1 MVAEVWNDPLTPVSP
16 SYSIFCFSDA
26 ILLNLSTS
34 ERMRLCEIAER
45 INCSLDGDGSI
56 EIDGV
61 ATVEEAVAGKLTF
74 LSNTKYLGKL
84 KHTKASAVIVS
95 NDFPSSLISKLRT
108 DNPYL
113 AFARSIDLFFS
124 PPLPRPGIH
133 ATAVISKSAYIGR
146 NSRIGPYCF
155 IDEDVVIGDQA
166 VLHSHVVI
174 YRGVEIGNHFY
185 CHSHV
190 NIREFTRIGHRVIL
204 QNGVTL
210 GADGFGFAKRD
221 DQSYEKIT
229 QSGHVVIGDDVEVQ
243 AGATVDRAAIGETR
257 IEKGV
262 KIDNLVQVG
271 HGSKVGENT
280 LLCSQVG
287 LAGSTNVGKNVILT
301 GQVGVAGHCEIGD
314 NVIAT
319 AQSGIPSD
327 VPAGMMVSGYP
338 AIENKNWLKSS
349 VIFAKLPELH
359 KTILRIQKD
368 LAELKKRD

>member
-1 MVAEVWNDPLTPVSP
+1 MHL
-16 SYSIFCFSDA
+16 
-26 ILLNLSTS
+26 
-34 ERMRLCEIAER
+34 REIAER
-45 INCSLDGDGSI
+45 INCRLDGDGSI

-61 ATVEEAVAGKLTF
+61 ATLEEAVAGNLTF

-84 KHTKASAVIVS
+84 KSTNASAVIVS
-95 NDFPSSLISKLRT
+95 NDFPSSSISKLRT

-124 PPLPRPGIH
+124 PPIPPPGIH
-133 ATAVISKSAYIGR
+133 PTAVISKSARIGLDP
-146 NSRIGPYCF
+146 RIGPFCF
-155 IDEDVVIGDQA
+155 IDEEVFIGDHA
-166 VLHSHVVI
+166 LLHSHVVV
-174 YRGVEIGNHFY
+174 YRGVEIGNHFRG
-185 CHSHV
+185 HSHV
-190 NIREFTRIGHRVIL
+190 SIREFTKIGDRVIL
-204 QNGVTL
+204 QNGVIL
-210 GADGFGFAKRD
+210 GADGFGFAKRN
-221 DQSYEKIT
+221 DQSYQKIT
-229 QSGHVVIGDDVEVQ
+229 QSGRVVIGDDVEIQ

-287 LAGSTNVGKNVILT
+287 LAGSTVVGKNVILT
-301 GQVGVAGHCEIGD
+301 GQVGVAGHCQIGD
-314 NVIAT
+314 DVIAT

-368 LAELKKRD
+368 LAELKNRD

>member
-1 MVAEVWNDPLTPVSP
+1 MTPVSP

-34 ERMRLCEIAER
+34 ERMRLSEIAER

-133 ATAVISKSAYIGR
+133 ATAVISKSARIGR

-155 IDEDVVIGDQA
+155 IDEDVVIGDHA

-174 YRGVEIGNHFY
+174 YRGVEIGNYFH

-190 NIREFTRIGHRVIL
+190 NIREFT
-204 QNGVTL
+204 QDWT
-210 GADGFGFAKRD
+210 
-221 DQSYEKIT
+221 
-229 QSGHVVIGDDVEVQ
+229 SGD
-243 AGATVDRAAIGETR
+243 
-257 IEKGV
+257 
-262 KIDNLVQVG
+262 
-271 HGSKVGENT
+271 
-280 LLCSQVG
+280 
-287 LAGSTNVGKNVILT
+287 
-301 GQVGVAGHCEIGD
+301 
-314 NVIAT
+314 
-319 AQSGIPSD
+319 PSEWCD
-327 VPAGMMVSGYP
+327 ARS
-338 AIENKNWLKSS
+338 
-349 VIFAKLPELH
+349 
-359 KTILRIQKD
+359 
-368 LAELKKRD
+368 